1 MGTFNNN
8 KLKAIEAKK
17 LAIYV
22 TTFLTLII
30 SISVISL
37 LIVGGISLS
46 SILLILT
53 FVIINVIILLK
64 NYPYFKNKMEFR
76 KIDKKIFLISLAFLN
91 YLDFPD
97 SKKEKI
103 LYNLFSVHFKS
114 DISKFLNS
122 YQNKEINYRGICKS
136 LSMSKPEIRYF
147 VIYTLLD
154 IVSSDKFYSIK
165 EEEFIEEVRILL
177 NIHKKSF
184 DKIKLVYNKQ
194 GLKEERKIYEEEAR
208 KKTTKEISKSFL
220 PYEAYKILGV
230 SQSIKKSQLKKVYRN
245 LAKKYHPDKFYGQND
260 VVIQEMENKFQEITE
275 AYEVVKKYKRY

>member
-8 KLKAIEAKK
+8 KLRTIEAKK

-37 LIVGGISLS
+37 LIVEGISLS

-76 KIDKKIFLISLAFLN
+76 NIDKRIFLISLAFLN
-91 YLDFPD
+91 YLDFPG
-97 SKKEKI
+97 SEKEKI

-114 DISKFLNS
+114 DISKFFNS
-122 YQNKEINYRGICKS
+122 YKNKEINYRGICKN

-165 EEEFIEEVRILL
+165 EEKFIEEVRILL

-194 GLKEERKIYEEEAR
+194 GLKEERKIYEDETR
-208 KKTTKEISKSFL
+208 RKTTKEISKSFL

-260 VVIQEMENKFQEITE
+260 TIIQEMENKFQEITE
-275 AYEVVKKYKRY
+275 AYEVVKKHKRF